1 MLSYCF
7 LFADNNF
14 PYVVVL
20 GIAQDGGVP
29 HAGCV
34 KTCCSDKWGSSGKQL
49 RVSCLGIVDPKTKEV
64 WMIDATP
71 DFPQQLNELTQNGK
85 YKLRGIFLTHAHI
98 GHYTGLIHLGREVM
112 GAKEIPVYVM
122 PRMKHFIGSNG
133 PWNQLISLR
142 QIVLNPLEDH
152 GIVKLNDNLSVTPFI
167 VPHRDEYSETVGFK
181 VSGLTYKLIF
191 IPDIDKW
198 DKWGQNIRE
207 VIKDNDCVLID
218 GTFFGRGEI
227 PNRNMAEIPHPS
239 IEESMD
245 YFSVLSDEDKSKVHF
260 IHLNHTNPALDSTTV
275 QWKTVINLGFNIS
288 FMGQRFPL

>member
-1 MLSYCF
+1 MVNLTKYFITCVLSYCF

-191 IPDIDKW
+191 IPDIDK
-198 DKWGQNIRE
+198 
-207 VIKDNDCVLID
+207 
-218 GTFFGRGEI
+218 
-227 PNRNMAEIPHPS
+227 
-239 IEESMD
+239 
-245 YFSVLSDEDKSKVHF
+245 
-260 IHLNHTNPALDSTTV
+260 
-275 QWKTVINLGFNIS
+275 
-288 FMGQRFPL
+288 